1 MRKQLLFTAVVSL
14 FVACSQDAIEEKH
27 ETQTSMVN
35 IPEKIYA
42 EIDNVTSRT
51 YVEEGNHLRWN
62 EGDEISYFPGITYN
76 LEYRFDG
83 KTGDNSG
90 SFTKITDKLV
100 TGNELENTYA
110 FYPYNEAT
118 SMSDEGIIN
127 FTFPATQSY
136 AENSFGLG
144 ANAMVAVTDGKDD
157 NILRFK
163 NLCGYIKLKVYG
175 DATIKSLTLK
185 GNDDEPLAG
194 AATITAIYGNDPVT
208 TLADDATT
216 TLIIDC
222 GTGVTLG
229 TTAEEATEFWFVVPS
244 QSFAKGI
251 SIDITDINGLVMTQS
266 TTKEVVIDR
275 NTIQPMTVFEFN
287 GKVVVPNNQIWYTA
301 TEKVEPNIYT
311 YDSYIGFGANII
323 SNEWDPN
330 TGNGIITFDGE
341 ITAIGEGAFSG
352 DTYSSDRW
360 CKLTSITIPS
370 SVKIIREDAFYCCNL
385 ESIEIPNSVEIIEN
399 YAFGWCGKL
408 QNAVIG
414 NGVTTIKH
422 HAFFLCD
429 HLLSLTIGNSVKT
442 IEKWAFDGCRSI
454 EGVTI
459 PNSVETIEY
468 GAFCNFDN
476 LKEFKGKFS
485 SDDSRSLIVNNTI
498 IAYAESSGDTYTI
511 PNSVTSIGQSA
522 FEDCDKLTSI
532 TIPEGVTSIESQA
545 FYHCDKL
552 EKITIPASVTTFGD
566 DAFGYCTN
574 IETVY
579 CKPIIPP
586 IGGSSWFSSSLS
598 WFTIF
603 VPAESVFNY
612 RTADG
617 WSDYADDIYG
627 YNFET
632 SEYVPDDKLKPSN
645 NQIWYTAT
653 SKIEPYATDVFGANI
668 ISNEWDETTGE
679 GIITFD
685 GDVYYLGENAFC
697 NLDNLT
703 NITIPNS
710 IMTIGY
716 CAFYGCENL
725 TTITIPS
732 ELKVIGDSAFSGCSK
747 LTNITIPK
755 SVTTIGDSAFYGC
768 SIATI
773 TIPNSF
779 ISIGSYAFSG
789 CKGTLCIDNSN
800 NMNVTCYVDSFS
812 HELAYSGIFIN
823 SKFSEI
829 IFGDNVSII
838 PQNAFRECY
847 YLKTITFGNN
857 IKYIE
862 DNAFYGCSALTAVS
876 LPDSIVSIGNGAFNG
891 CSKMTDI
898 YIPNSIMSIG
908 NDAFYKCDNLSNVHI
923 DDIAKWCEIN
933 FISSDANPL
942 YYADNLYVNGGLIEG
957 SVTLDKISAIGQY
970 AFYDYDHI
978 SSITL
983 PDSVTQIGAYAFNGC
998 DNLCNINLGN
1008 GLKFIY
1014 EYAFRDC
1021 SNLTDIHLCDGI
1033 IMINDYAFSRCSS
1046 LTKISIPNSIT
1057 TIGEGAFSNCSSL
1070 SEVFCKATT
1079 PPSIGIIAF
1088 SYNASGRKIYVPAS
1102 DDDSIINAYKS
1113 TWSGFKSYIYE
1124 YEF

>member
-14 FVACSQDAIEEKH
+14 FVACSQDAIDEKH

-62 EGDEISYFPGITYN
+62 EGDKISYFPGITYN

-90 SFTKITDKLV
+90 SFTKITEKLI

-275 NTIQPMTVFEFN
+275 NTIQPMTVFEF
-287 GKVVVPNNQIWYTA
+287 KPQSSYKPTNNEILYT
-301 TEKVEPNIYT
+301 
-311 YDSYIGFGANII
+311 S
-323 SNEWDPN
+323 
-330 TGNGIITFDGE
+330 
-341 ITAIGEGAFSG
+341 
-352 DTYSSDRW
+352 
-360 CKLTSITIPS
+360 
-370 SVKIIREDAFYCCNL
+370 
-385 ESIEIPNSVEIIEN
+385 
-399 YAFGWCGKL
+399 
-408 QNAVIG
+408 
-414 NGVTTIKH
+414 
-422 HAFFLCD
+422 
-429 HLLSLTIGNSVKT
+429 
-442 IEKWAFDGCRSI
+442 
-454 EGVTI
+454 
-459 PNSVETIEY
+459 
-468 GAFCNFDN
+468 
-476 LKEFKGKFS
+476 
-485 SDDSRSLIVNNTI
+485 
-498 IAYAESSGDTYTI
+498 
-511 PNSVTSIGQSA
+511 
-522 FEDCDKLTSI
+522 
-532 TIPEGVTSIESQA
+532 
-545 FYHCDKL
+545 
-552 EKITIPASVTTFGD
+552 
-566 DAFGYCTN
+566 
-574 IETVY
+574 
-579 CKPIIPP
+579 
-586 IGGSSWFSSSLS
+586 
-598 WFTIF
+598 
-603 VPAESVFNY
+603 
-612 RTADG
+612 
-617 WSDYADDIYG
+617 
-627 YNFET
+627 
-632 SEYVPDDKLKPSN
+632 
-645 NQIWYTAT
+645 T

-685 GDVYYLGENAFC
+685 GDVYYLGEYAFC

-703 NITIPNS
+703 NITTPNS

-838 PQNAFRECY
+838 PQNAFRECS
-847 YLKTITFGNN
+847 YLKKITFGNN

-923 DDIAKWCEIN
+923 DDIAKWCEIKFN
-933 FISSDANPL
+933 SSDSNPL
-942 YYADNLYVNGGLIEG
+942 YYADNLYVNGQLIEG

-970 AFYDYDHI
+970 AFYEYDHI

-1046 LTKISIPNSIT
+1046 LTNISIPNSIT

-1079 PPSIGIIAF
+1079 PPSIGSIAF

-1113 TWSGFKSYIYE
+1113 AWSGFKSSIYE

>member
-144 ANAMVAVTDGKDD
+144 ANAMIAVTDGKDD

-360 CKLTSITIPS
+360 CKLTSITMPS

-522 FEDCDKLTSI
+522 FQTCDKLTSI

-552 EKITIPASVTTFGD
+552 KKITIPASVTTFGD

-685 GDVYYLGENAFC
+685 GDITSIGDLAFYSYSNYSNC
-697 NLDNLT
+697 KNMNSIVLPESIKAIGSAAFLNCKNLDS
-703 NITIPNS
+703 IVIPQNV
-710 IMTIGY
+710 T
-716 CAFYGCENL
+716 E
-725 TTITIPS
+725 
-732 ELKVIGDSAFSGCSK
+732 IGDSAFHDCYSLK
-747 LTNITIPK
+747 NISLNTGLSI
-755 SVTTIGDSAFYGC
+755 IGAH
-768 SIATI
+768 
-773 TIPNSF
+773 
-779 ISIGSYAFSG
+779 AFSG
-789 CKGTLCIDNSN
+789 CGFNYINIPNTVESIGENAFEGSSLISISIPSKIKKIEQYTFQNCNKLIDITLPEGIYSIGNS
-800 NMNVTCYVDSFS
+800 
-812 HELAYSGIFIN
+812 
-823 SKFSEI
+823 
-829 IFGDNVSII
+829 
-838 PQNAFRECY
+838 AFRECRS
-847 YLKTITFGNN
+847 LETIF
-857 IKYIE
+857 IPSSVKYIE
-862 DNAFYGCSALTAVS
+862 DWCFY
-876 LPDSIVSIGNGAFNG
+876 N
-891 CSKMTDI
+891 SK
-898 YIPNSIMSIG
+898 S
-908 NDAFYKCDNLSNVHI
+908 
-923 DDIAKWCEIN
+923 
-933 FISSDANPL
+933 
-942 YYADNLYVNGGLIEG
+942 
-957 SVTLDKISAIGQY
+957 
-970 AFYDYDHI
+970 
-978 SSITL
+978 
-983 PDSVTQIGAYAFNGC
+983 
-998 DNLCNINLGN
+998 
-1008 GLKFIY
+1008 
-1014 EYAFRDC
+1014 
-1021 SNLTDIHLCDGI
+1021 LTDVYI
-1033 IMINDYAFSRCSS
+1033 
-1046 LTKISIPNSIT
+1046 
-1057 TIGEGAFSNCSSL
+1057 
-1070 SEVFCKATT
+1070 KATT
-1079 PPSIGIIAF
+1079 PPTLGGYNIFAYGANMQYIGCT
-1088 SYNASGRKIYVPAS
+1088 IYVPAES
-1102 DDDSIINAYKS
+1102 LSKFKNS
-1113 TWSGFKSYIYE
+1113 NSWSGLPIVG

>member
-275 NTIQPMTVFEFN
+275 NTIQPMTVFEF
-287 GKVVVPNNQIWYTA
+287 KPQSSYKPTNN
-301 TEKVEPNIYT
+301 
-311 YDSYIGFGANII
+311 
-323 SNEWDPN
+323 
-330 TGNGIITFDGE
+330 E
-341 ITAIGEGAFSG
+341 I
-352 DTYSSDRW
+352 
-360 CKLTSITIPS
+360 L
-370 SVKIIREDAFYCCNL
+370 
-385 ESIEIPNSVEIIEN
+385 
-399 YAFGWCGKL
+399 
-408 QNAVIG
+408 
-414 NGVTTIKH
+414 
-422 HAFFLCD
+422 
-429 HLLSLTIGNSVKT
+429 
-442 IEKWAFDGCRSI
+442 
-454 EGVTI
+454 
-459 PNSVETIEY
+459 
-468 GAFCNFDN
+468 
-476 LKEFKGKFS
+476 
-485 SDDSRSLIVNNTI
+485 
-498 IAYAESSGDTYTI
+498 
-511 PNSVTSIGQSA
+511 
-522 FEDCDKLTSI
+522 
-532 TIPEGVTSIESQA
+532 
-545 FYHCDKL
+545 
-552 EKITIPASVTTFGD
+552 
-566 DAFGYCTN
+566 
-574 IETVY
+574 
-579 CKPIIPP
+579 
-586 IGGSSWFSSSLS
+586 
-598 WFTIF
+598 
-603 VPAESVFNY
+603 
-612 RTADG
+612 
-617 WSDYADDIYG
+617 
-627 YNFET
+627 
-632 SEYVPDDKLKPSN
+632 
-645 NQIWYTAT
+645 YTAT

-685 GDVYYLGENAFC
+685 GDVYYLGEDAFR

-898 YIPNSIMSIG
+898 YIPNSVISIG
-908 NDAFYKCDNLSNVHI
+908 ANAFDDCNNLSNVHI
-923 DDIAKWCEIN
+923 DDIAKWCEIKFN
-933 FISSDANPL
+933 SSDSNPL
-942 YYADNLYVNGGLIEG
+942 YYADNLYVNGQLIEG
-957 SVTLDKISAIGQY
+957 VLKLDKISAIGQY

-1079 PPSIGIIAF
+1079 PPSIGSIAF

-1113 TWSGFKSYIYE
+1113 AWSGFKSSIYE
-1124 YEF
+1124 YEYEF